1 MRGSLDTSALLRY
14 ITQDIPESAAAVEA
28 LLEKSDE
35 VVVANTAFVEC
46 VFVLTRQYHRDRS
59 NVQSALYVIM
69 GIPSVTCNRPL
80 ITTAL
85 DDFVAHPS
93 LSFED
98 CLLAAE
104 ARLAEAAPLY
114 TFDKKL
120 ARQLNGVQLVALN

>member
-1 MRGSLDTSALLRY
+1 MRGSLDTSALVRY
-14 ITQDIPESAAAVEA
+14 ITQDIPKSAAAVEA

-35 VVVANTAFVEC
+35 LVVANTAFVEC

-59 NVQSALYVIM
+59 NVQSALHVIM
-69 GIPSVTCNRPL
+69 GISSVTCNRPL

-120 ARQLNGVQLVALN
+120 ASQLSSAKLIC